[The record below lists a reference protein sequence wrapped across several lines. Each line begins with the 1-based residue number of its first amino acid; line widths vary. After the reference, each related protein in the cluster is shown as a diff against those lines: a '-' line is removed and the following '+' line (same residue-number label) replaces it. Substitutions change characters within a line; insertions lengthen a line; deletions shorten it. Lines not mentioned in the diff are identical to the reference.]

1 MCIRDRHFIGHFRRA
16 PLATAS
22 SLIGCSFSDSVI
34 TNDCRVRVVF
44 RWDESFG
51 DGEDETWRAVAW
63 VIASEAA
70 AFISD
75 FIRSIMDSHMA
86 SEAVL
91 QALDSVRCS
100 VLFGFIG

>member
-1 MCIRDRHFIGHFRRA
+1 M
-16 PLATAS
+16 L
-22 SLIGCSFSDSVI
+22 
-34 TNDCRVRVVF
+34 

-51 DGEDETWRAVAW
+51 DEEGETRRAVAW
-63 VIASEAA
+63 VTASEAA

-91 QALDSVRCS
+91 KALNSFRCS
-100 VLFGFIG
+100 VLFGSNG